1 MFFCHLFCFFVV
13 VLSFLLHIFSLCSSA
28 ESIKR
33 GTRETKKKQ
42 TLQTKKLELKNKTK
56 DSPVKCE
63 DQKKKSVQKCMV
75 VSFFLLL
82 PFPKFSKS
90 PFSFFSFPSPWN
102 VCHGTMVLVWNKSTG
117 KKKRN
122 PLNPVLIIFF
132 PLFCLWLFT
141 LKETKRV
148 FYIPPPFSRTPSSR
162 FILMFFS
169 GIENTIKN

>member
-63 DQKKKSVQKCMV
+63 DQKKKKQYRNVWLSLFFYCCLCPSFRKVHFLFSLSLPHEMSVMERWYW
-75 VSFFLLL
+75 S
-82 PFPKFSKS
+82 
-90 PFSFFSFPSPWN
+90 
-102 VCHGTMVLVWNKSTG
+102 GTNQQE
-117 KKKRN
+117 KRN
-122 PLNPVLIIFF
+122 ETLWIPSL
-132 PLFCLWLFT
+132 LFSSHSF
-141 LKETKRV
+141 V
-148 FYIPPPFSRTPSSR
+148 FDFLR
-162 FILMFFS
+162 
-169 GIENTIKN
+169 